1 MTCFCCLSGGLSK
14 VQVFISGY
22 DVFKWMKYESGIHR
36 VQRIPKTERGGRVHT
51 STATVAILP
60 KPNEV
65 KL

>member
-14 VQVFISGY
+14 VQVLITGY
-22 DVFKWMKYESGIHR
+22 DVFKQMKYESGIHR